1 MFAQERQRMI
11 IERIHQNGRVRVKDL
26 SQEFDVT
33 EDCIRKDLAVLEKE
47 GQLMK
52 TYGGAVSVKE
62 NPHRYRSSDRRTES
76 NEERVAIATKA
87 VSILEEEDT
96 IYLDISLTSVEIAK
110 QLIHFTHP
118 LKVITNM
125 IEVMNLLCLCPHIT
139 LLFIGGQLNNE
150 RDGFWGS
157 LSSQMVRSFRIDKAF
172 LGVVGIEVTQGQ
184 LTTYCIDDG
193 IMKKTV
199 IEQSQA
205 SYLLCEERK
214 FTEYGSYVFASLH
227 DVYGIVVAQ
236 ELQPQHLS
244 LRKEYGLYVL

>member
-11 IERIHQNGRVRVKDL
+11 IERIHQNGSVRVKDL

-33 EDCIRKDLAVLEKE
+33 EDCIRKDLSLLEKE
-47 GQLMK
+47 GHLMK

-62 NPHRYRSSDRRTES
+62 NPHRYRSSDRQTEP
-76 NEERVAIATKA
+76 NEERVAIAIKA
-87 VSILEEEDT
+87 ISIIEEEDT
-96 IYLDISLTSVEIAK
+96 IYLDVSLTSVEIAK
-110 QLIHFTHP
+110 QLIHFPHP

-125 IEVMNLLCLCPHIT
+125 IEVMNLLYLCPHIT
-139 LLFIGGQLNNE
+139 LMFIGGQLNLE

-193 IMKKTV
+193 IMKKSV

-214 FTEYGSYVFASLH
+214 FYEYGSYVFASLH
-227 DVYGIVVAQ
+227 DVYGVVVAQ
-236 ELQPQHLS
+236 ELPTQRLS
-244 LRKEYGLYVL
+244 SLKEYGLYVL